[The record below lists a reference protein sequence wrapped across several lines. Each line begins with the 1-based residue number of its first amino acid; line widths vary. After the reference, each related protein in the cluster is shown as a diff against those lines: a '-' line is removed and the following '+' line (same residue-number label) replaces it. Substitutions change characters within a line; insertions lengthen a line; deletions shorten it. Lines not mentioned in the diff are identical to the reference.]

1 MSSVEVPLSQSSNP
15 NDTFDVHQPKPS
27 ATFSPSIWGDHFLSY
42 ASLEV
47 DAELEQHVQ
56 ELKEEVRRMLTTSP
70 ENVSQKLNLI
80 DDIQH
85 LGVSYHFGNDIE
97 EILQKIHKSSYDL
110 DDLYTAALLFR
121 LLRQQGYNV
130 SCDLFNKFK
139 DGDGN
144 FKESLVDDVVGLLS
158 LYEATHLRIHG
169 EEILDEALT
178 FTMTNLESATF
189 RLSPPLA
196 KAVTH
201 ALNQPLRKGLPRV
214 EARYHLSVYQEL
226 RESPNETLLTFA
238 KLDFNRLQ
246 RVHQKELSEITRWW
260 KDLDVP
266 NKLPFAR
273 DRLVE
278 VYFCWSMSVYFQPQY
293 SFARRTSC
301 KVTAVASIID
311 DLYEY
316 DTDEQLKLF
325 TEAIERWDVS
335 AMNQLPEYMKV
346 CYKALLDVYNEIH
359 EKLLHDGKL
368 YRIHHA
374 REAMKKQVRAHFDE
388 AKLFH
393 QKHIPSLDEYMPL
406 SLVTSGYPLLITTSF
421 VGMEEATIN
430 SFDWL
435 STFPQAVKAAS
446 KICRLM
452 DDIVDHKFE
461 QEKEHFI
468 SAVNCYM
475 KKYGVT
481 EEEAI
486 IELKRQVHNA
496 WKDINEACLHPT
508 AVPMPLLIRILNFAR
523 LMDVVYK
530 CEDGYTN
537 AKGVLKDLIVSTL
550 VEPVAL

>member
-15 NDTFDVHQPKPS
+15 NDTFDVHWSKPS

-42 ASLEV
+42 ASLDV

-80 DDIQH
+80 DDIQR
-85 LGVSYHFGNDIE
+85 LGVSYHFGNEIE
-97 EILQKIHKSSYDL
+97 ESLQKIHKSSYDL
-110 DDLYTAALLFR
+110 DDLYTAALRFR
-121 LLRQQGYNV
+121 LLRQQGYNI

-139 DGDGN
+139 DGDGK

-169 EEILDEALT
+169 EEILDEALI
-178 FTMTNLESATF
+178 FTTTNLESATF

-214 EARYHLSVYQEL
+214 EARYYLSVYQEL
-226 RESPNETLLTFA
+226 RESPNKTLLTFA

-246 RVHQKELSEITRWW
+246 RVHQKELSEITRW
-260 KDLDVP
+260 
-266 NKLPFAR
+266 
-273 DRLVE
+273 
-278 VYFCWSMSVYFQPQY
+278 
-293 SFARRTSC
+293 
-301 KVTAVASIID
+301 
-311 DLYEY
+311 
-316 DTDEQLKLF
+316 
-325 TEAIERWDVS
+325 DVS
-335 AMNQLPEYMKV
+335 AMNQLPKYMKI
-346 CYKALLDVYNEIH
+346 CYRALLDVYSEIH
-359 EKLLHDGKL
+359 EKLPHDGKL

-374 REAMKKQVRAHFDE
+374 REAMKKQVRAYFDE

-393 QKHIPSLDEYMPL
+393 QKHMPSLDEYMSV
-406 SLVTSGYPLLITTSF
+406 SLVTCGYQLLITTSF
-421 VGMEEATIN
+421 LGMEEATID

-435 STFPQAVKAAS
+435 LTSPLAVKAAT
-446 KICRLM
+446 IVCRLM
-452 DDIVDHKFE
+452 DDIAEHKFE
-461 QEKEHFI
+461 QDKEHFI
-468 SAVNCYM
+468 GVVNCYT
-475 KKYGVT
+475 KKYGTT

-486 IELKRQVHNA
+486 TELQRQVNNA

-508 AVPMPLLIRILNFAR
+508 AVPMALLIRILNFAR
-523 LMDVVYK
+523 TMDVVYK
-530 CEDGYTN
+530 HEDGYTN
-537 AKGVLKDLIVSTL
+537 ANGMIKDLIVSTL

>member
-15 NDTFDVHQPKPS
+15 NDTFDVHWPKPS
-27 ATFSPSIWGDHFLSY
+27 TTFSPSIWGDHFLSY

-56 ELKEEVRRMLTTSP
+56 ELKEEVRRMLTTSL

-85 LGVSYHFGNDIE
+85 LGVSYHFGNEIE

-110 DDLYTAALLFR
+110 DDLYTAALRFR
-121 LLRQQGYNV
+121 LLRQQ
-130 SCDLFNKFK
+130 DLFNKFK
-139 DGDGN
+139 DSDGK
-144 FKESLVDDVVGLLS
+144 FKESLVDDVAGLLS

-178 FTMTNLESATF
+178 FTRTNLESATF

-214 EARYHLSVYQEL
+214 EARYYLSVYQEL
-226 RESPNETLLTFA
+226 RESPNETLLMFA

-278 VYFCWSMSVYFQPQY
+278 VYFCWSLSVYFQPQY
-293 SFARRTSC
+293 SFGRRILC
-301 KVTAVASIID
+301 KVTAIASIMD
-311 DLYEY
+311 DIY
-316 DTDEQLKLF
+316 DAHGTFEELELF

-335 AMNQLPEYMKV
+335 AIDQLPEYMKL
-346 CYKALLDVYNEIH
+346 CYRALLNIYSEIH
-359 EKLLHDGKL
+359 EKLAHEGKL

-374 REAMKKQVRAHFDE
+374 REAMKNQVRGFFDE
-388 AKLFH
+388 AKLFR
-393 QKHIPSLDEYMPL
+393 QKHLPSLDEYM
-406 SLVTSGYPLLITTSF
+406 SVAIVTNGYALLITLSF
-421 VGMEEATIN
+421 VGMEEATID

-435 STFPQAVKAAS
+435 LTSPQAVKAAS
-446 KICRLM
+446 TVARLM

-461 QEKEHFI
+461 QEKEHLV

-475 KKYGVT
+475 RKYGAT
-481 EEEAI
+481 QEEAI
-486 IELKRQVHNA
+486 IELQRQVNNA

-523 LMDVVYK
+523 VMDVVYK
-530 CEDGYTN
+530 CENGYTN
-537 AKGVLKDLIVSTL
+537 AKGVLKDLIASTL